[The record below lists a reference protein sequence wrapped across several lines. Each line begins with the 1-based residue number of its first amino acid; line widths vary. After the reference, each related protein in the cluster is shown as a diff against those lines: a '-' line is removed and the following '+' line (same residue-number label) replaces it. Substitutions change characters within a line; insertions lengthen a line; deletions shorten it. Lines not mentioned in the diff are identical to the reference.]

1 MAPYEALYG
10 RKCRTPLCWFETG
23 ENLIL
28 GPDVVQQTT
37 EKIRMIR
44 ENMKTAQS
52 RQKSYY
58 DKRRNPLSFEE
69 GDHVFMRVVP
79 TTGIGRLLK
88 ARKLTPKFIGP
99 YQILRKV
106 GPVAYQIAL
115 PPLLSN
121 LHNVFHVSQLRKYI
135 SDPSHIIEPDS
146 IQLKDNLTFETLP
159 IRIGDRSV
167 KILRGKEIALVKVI
181 WSQSNGEDATWE
193 VEDAMKES
201 YPHLFE

>member
-28 GPDVVQQTT
+28 GPDVVQHTT

-88 ARKLTPKFIGP
+88 ARKLTPKFIRP

-181 WSQSNGEDATWE
+181 WSQANGEDATWE